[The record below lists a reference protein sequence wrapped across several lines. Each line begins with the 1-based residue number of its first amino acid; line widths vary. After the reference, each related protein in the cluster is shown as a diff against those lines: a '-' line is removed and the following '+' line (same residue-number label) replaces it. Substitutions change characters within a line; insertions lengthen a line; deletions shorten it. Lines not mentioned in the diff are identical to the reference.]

1 MRYRPFYKR
10 YLLEIKKATGSVSFQ
25 SLINLVFNFLGR
37 TSIPYHCSSFLGN
50 KKGDRVLLS
59 PCEDINIIF
68 SE

>member
-1 MRYRPFYKR
+1 MRYHPFCER